1 MGRWKALPLH
11 IQTPT
16 GVGLEIR
23 YNPLCRAA
31 RARVWNA
38 ADGDRL
44 TLATPGHPTQGV
56 TVADLGRRDPFIYTD
71 LIDASGRATRL
82 KACLASPGPDDP
94 AQCYSVSPP

>member
-23 YNPLCRAA
+23 YNPLCCAA
-31 RARVWNA
+31 WAGVWNA

-44 TLATPGHPTQGV
+44 TLATPGHSTQGV

-82 KACLASPGPDDP
+82 KACLASSGPDDP
-94 AQCYSVSPP
+94 ARGYSVSPP